1 MDKEDFIKVAMV
13 LLQSLIDEH
22 GTKDIKELMT
32 MQGVDEADMDSVLS
46 TINSISAR
54 D

>member
-1 MDKEDFIKVAMV
+1 MNKEEFLKVAMV

-32 MQGVDEADMDSVLS
+32 MQGVNKSDMDSVLY
-46 TINSISAR
+46 TINSISVQ